1 MRGIKTKKSGKWKK
15 VGIFLILLILLV
27 VLLNSARKV
36 YDKKKE
42 AQDTLVRMQGEVAKL
57 ENRNEVLKQSIKNIN
72 TREGLEF
79 ELRQKLNVA
88 QIGESV
94 AVIVDEPQSTSTP
107 IAQISDWQKLKNLFL
122 DLFK

>member
-72 TREGLEF
+72 TKEGLEF

>member
-1 MRGIKTKKSGKWKK
+1 MRGIKTKESGKWKK
-15 VGIFLILLILLV
+15 VGIFLILLILLG

-72 TREGLEF
+72 TKEGLEF

-94 AVIVDEPQSTSTP
+94 AVIVDEPQQASTSV
-107 IAQISDWQKLKNLFL
+107 AQISIGKN
-122 DLFK
+122 

>member
-1 MRGIKTKKSGKWKK
+1 MRGIKTKESGKWKK
-15 VGIFLILLILLV
+15 VGIFLILLILVV